1 MKEKKEIVNK
11 CDIEVN
17 CVNCN
22 GKKVVTSNL
31 NLIHFFNI
39 QNCKNWVKK
48 QTSYVIFV
56 KRCPNYLQNKILRIC
71 HLTYQ
76 NGMNQ
81 VFL

>member
-1 MKEKKEIVNK
+1 VNK

-17 CVNCN
+17 CVNFYSEN
-22 GKKVVTSNL
+22 VVTTNL
-31 NLIHFFNI
+31 NLIYFFNI
-39 QNCKNWVKK
+39 QNYKNWVKK

-56 KRCPNYLQNKILRIC
+56 KRCLNCPQNEILLIC